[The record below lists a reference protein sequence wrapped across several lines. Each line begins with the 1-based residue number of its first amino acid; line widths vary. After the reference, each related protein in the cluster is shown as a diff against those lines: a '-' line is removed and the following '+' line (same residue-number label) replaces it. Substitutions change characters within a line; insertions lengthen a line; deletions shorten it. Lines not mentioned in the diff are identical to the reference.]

1 MSRGKRQMRPI
12 PMKEPRLPR
21 NEIYF
26 LIQMSR
32 SEKDLSRGG
41 HLPPPLPPPV
51 RALLAR
57 PPPSFPPVCH
67 SRNQGKKER
76 KKRISPRMRA
86 TSAKIMESSP
96 SRVSCADTPEGN
108 DGCASDVH

>member
-1 MSRGKRQMRPI
+1 MRPI

-41 HLPPPLPPPV
+41 HLPPPLPPPSLLFELSS
-51 RALLAR
+51 RALL
-57 PPPSFPPVCH
+57 PPFPPCAT
-67 SRNQGKKER
+67 RGTKER
-76 KKRISPRMRA
+76 RREKKGFRH
-86 TSAKIMESSP
+86 
-96 SRVSCADTPEGN
+96 VCAQRLRK
-108 DGCASDVH
+108 